1 MELTSYVIIGAVVSL
16 IVQYLKNKFE
26 TESKMTLLI
35 VIGISLVAGTIYFFL
50 KDTNYWTAVLSILG
64 FAGAVYTY
72 IVKRFE

>member
-26 TESKMTLLI
+26 TESKMTILI